1 MNRELAKEIES
12 GKNRIDF
19 LANNCDKIEE
29 KSYMKRFTTEQLSEM
44 KENLSETA
52 IEINDIENEKK
63 ASMDFFKDRLKPL
76 TEEKQ
81 RLLTGLK
88 NKAELVAGKCYK
100 FIDTENR
107 EVGYYN
113 EDGDLIESRP
123 AYADELQTTIFQ
135 IGRTGTHD

>member
-1 MNRELAKEIES
+1 MNRDLAKEIEA
-12 GKNRIDF
+12 GKARIDF
-19 LANNCDKIEE
+19 LAHNCDKIEE

-44 KENLSETA
+44 KEKLSETA

-63 ASMDFFKDRLKPL
+63 ASMDVFKDRLKPL

-100 FIDTENR
+100 FFDNDTR